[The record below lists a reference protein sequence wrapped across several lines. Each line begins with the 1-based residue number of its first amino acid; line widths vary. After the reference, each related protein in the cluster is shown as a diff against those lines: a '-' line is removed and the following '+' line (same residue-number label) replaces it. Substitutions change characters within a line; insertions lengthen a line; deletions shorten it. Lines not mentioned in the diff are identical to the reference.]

1 MTLAVNLV
9 SADLHGMRK
18 CERWC
23 NLMGQYDNYSNE
35 KNIAKAQKRLDKL
48 MAKCNPDLYEVELA
62 RKELETARLFERC
75 QIFGTEGWRK
85 NIYNPNA
92 NIMFSDDNEVM
103 MFFDKLISYR
113 DISSYTIVEN
123 IVKETHTKTKKTG
136 AIARAI
142 VGGAI
147 AGGVGV
153 VTGAITAGSKSS
165 TIVHEIPDG
174 FFLQILLKDGSGY
187 QCPVPSNGT
196 ISNKVPKMWLHL
208 ASKLQ
213 AIVERNKE

>member
-1 MTLAVNLV
+1 
-9 SADLHGMRK
+9 
-18 CERWC
+18 
-23 NLMGQYDNYSNE
+23 MGQYDNYSNE

-123 IVKETHTKTKKTG
+123 IVKETHTKTKQTG

>member
-1 MTLAVNLV
+1 
-9 SADLHGMRK
+9 
-18 CERWC
+18 
-23 NLMGQYDNYSNE
+23 MGQYDNYSNE

-174 FFLQILLKDGSGY
+174 FFLQILLKDGSGH

>member
-1 MTLAVNLV
+1 
-9 SADLHGMRK
+9 
-18 CERWC
+18 
-23 NLMGQYDNYSNE
+23 MGQYDNYSNE

-48 MAKCNPDLYEVELA
+48 TAKRDPDPYEVELA
-62 RKELETARLFERC
+62 RRELETAKLFERC
-75 QIFGTEGWRK
+75 QIFGTEGWTK
-85 NIYNPNA
+85 SIYNPNA
-92 NIMFSDDNEVM
+92 SIMFSDDNEVM

-113 DISSYTIVEN
+113 DISSYAIVEN

-136 AIARAI
+136 AITRAV

-153 VTGAITAGSKSS
+153 VAGAITAGSKSS

-174 FFLQILLKDGSGY
+174 FYLQIFLKDGSGY
-187 QCPVPSNGT
+187 QCPVPSDGA

-213 AIVERNKE
+213 TIVEQNKE

>member
-1 MTLAVNLV
+1 
-9 SADLHGMRK
+9 
-18 CERWC
+18 
-23 NLMGQYDNYSNE
+23 MGQYDNYSNE

-123 IVKETHTKTKKTG
+123 IVKETHTKTKKIG

>member
-1 MTLAVNLV
+1 
-9 SADLHGMRK
+9 
-18 CERWC
+18 
-23 NLMGQYDNYSNE
+23 MGQYDNYSNE

-123 IVKETHTKTKKTG
+123 IVKETHTKIKKTG

>member
-1 MTLAVNLV
+1 
-9 SADLHGMRK
+9 
-18 CERWC
+18 
-23 NLMGQYDNYSNE
+23 MGQYDNYSNE

-48 MAKCNPDLYEVELA
+48 TAKRDPDPYEVELA
-62 RKELETARLFERC
+62 RRELETAKLFERC
-75 QIFGTEGWRK
+75 QIFGTEGWK
-85 NIYNPNA
+85 KSIYNPNA
-92 NIMFSDDNEVM
+92 SIMFSDDNEVM

-123 IVKETHTKTKKTG
+123 IVKEAHTKTKKTG
-136 AIARAI
+136 AITRAI

-153 VTGAITAGSKSS
+153 VAGAITAGSKSS

-174 FFLQILLKDGSGY
+174 FYLQIFLKDGSGY
-187 QCPVPSNGT
+187 QCPVPSDGA
-196 ISNKVPKMWLHL
+196 ISNKVPKLWLHL

-213 AIVERNKE
+213 TIVEQNKE

>member
-1 MTLAVNLV
+1 
-9 SADLHGMRK
+9 
-18 CERWC
+18 
-23 NLMGQYDNYSNE
+23 MGQYDNYSNE
-35 KNIAKAQKRLDKL
+35 KNIAKPQKRLDKL
-48 MAKCNPDLYEVELA
+48 MEKCNPDLYEVELA

>member
-1 MTLAVNLV
+1 
-9 SADLHGMRK
+9 
-18 CERWC
+18 
-23 NLMGQYDNYSNE
+23 MGQYDNYSNE

-48 MAKCNPDLYEVELA
+48 SVKCNSDLYEVELA

-85 NIYNPNA
+85 SIYNPNA

-103 MFFDKLISYR
+103 MFFDKLIPYR
-113 DISSYTIVEN
+113 DISSYAIIEN
-123 IVKETHTKTKKTG
+123 TVKEAHTKTKKTG
-136 AIARAI
+136 AITRAI

-174 FFLQILLKDGSGY
+174 FFLQIFMKDGSGY

>member
-1 MTLAVNLV
+1 
-9 SADLHGMRK
+9 
-18 CERWC
+18 
-23 NLMGQYDNYSNE
+23 MGQYDNYSNE

-48 MAKCNPDLYEVELA
+48 TAKRDPDPYEVELA
-62 RKELETARLFERC
+62 RRELETAKLFERC
-75 QIFGTEGWRK
+75 QIFGTEGWK
-85 NIYNPNA
+85 KSIYNPNA
-92 NIMFSDDNEVM
+92 SIMFSDDNEVM

-113 DISSYTIVEN
+113 DISSYAIVEN

>member
-1 MTLAVNLV
+1 
-9 SADLHGMRK
+9 
-18 CERWC
+18 
-23 NLMGQYDNYSNE
+23 MGQYDNYSNE

-123 IVKETHTKTKKTG
+123 IVKETHT
-136 AIARAI
+136 RAI

-147 AGGVGV
+147 AGEVGV

-174 FFLQILLKDGSGY
+174 FFLQILL
-187 QCPVPSNGT
+187 
-196 ISNKVPKMWLHL
+196 
-208 ASKLQ
+208 
-213 AIVERNKE
+213 

>member
-1 MTLAVNLV
+1 
-9 SADLHGMRK
+9 
-18 CERWC
+18 
-23 NLMGQYDNYSNE
+23 MGQYDNYSNE

-48 MAKCNPDLYEVELA
+48 MAKWNPDLYEVELA

>member
-1 MTLAVNLV
+1 
-9 SADLHGMRK
+9 
-18 CERWC
+18 
-23 NLMGQYDNYSNE
+23 MGQYDNYSNK

-48 MAKCNPDLYEVELA
+48 MAKFNPDLYEVELA

>member
-1 MTLAVNLV
+1 
-9 SADLHGMRK
+9 
-18 CERWC
+18 
-23 NLMGQYDNYSNE
+23 MGQYDNYSNE

-174 FFLQILLKDGSGY
+174 FFLHILLKDGSGY

>member
-1 MTLAVNLV
+1 
-9 SADLHGMRK
+9 MR
-18 CERWC
+18 
-23 NLMGQYDNYSNE
+23 QYDNYSNE
-35 KNIAKAQKRLDKL
+35 KNIAKVQKRLDKL

-62 RKELETARLFERC
+62 RKELETAKLFERC

-85 NIYNPNA
+85 SIYNPNA

-113 DISSYTIVEN
+113 DINSYAIVEN
-123 IVKETHTKTKKTG
+123 IVKEAHTKTKKTG
-136 AIARAI
+136 AITRAI

-187 QCPVPSNGT
+187 QCPIPSNGT

>member
-1 MTLAVNLV
+1 
-9 SADLHGMRK
+9 MRK

>member
-1 MTLAVNLV
+1 
-9 SADLHGMRK
+9 
-18 CERWC
+18 
-23 NLMGQYDNYSNE
+23 MGQYDNYSNE

-174 FFLQILLKDGSGY
+174 FFLQIFMKDGSGY

>member
-1 MTLAVNLV
+1 
-9 SADLHGMRK
+9 
-18 CERWC
+18 
-23 NLMGQYDNYSNE
+23 MGQYDNYSNE

-174 FFLQILLKDGSGY
+174 FFLQILQKDGSGY

>member
-1 MTLAVNLV
+1 
-9 SADLHGMRK
+9 
-18 CERWC
+18 
-23 NLMGQYDNYSNE
+23 MGQYDNYSNE

-153 VTGAITAGSKSS
+153 VTGAITAGSKSN

-213 AIVERNKE
+213 AIVERNNV

>member
-1 MTLAVNLV
+1 
-9 SADLHGMRK
+9 
-18 CERWC
+18 
-23 NLMGQYDNYSNE
+23 MGQYDNYSNE

-48 MAKCNPDLYEVELA
+48 TTKRDPDPYEVKLA
-62 RKELETARLFERC
+62 RRELETAKLFERC
-75 QIFGTEGWRK
+75 QIFGTEGWK
-85 NIYNPNA
+85 KSIYNPNA
-92 NIMFSDDNEVM
+92 SIMFSDDNEVM

-123 IVKETHTKTKKTG
+123 IVKEAHTKTKKTG
-136 AIARAI
+136 AITRAI

-153 VTGAITAGSKSS
+153 VAGAITAGSKSS

-174 FFLQILLKDGSGY
+174 FYLQIFLKDGSGY
-187 QCPVPSNGT
+187 QCPVPSDGA
-196 ISNKVPKMWLHL
+196 ISNKVPKLWLHL

-213 AIVERNKE
+213 TIVEQNKE

>member
-1 MTLAVNLV
+1 
-9 SADLHGMRK
+9 
-18 CERWC
+18 
-23 NLMGQYDNYSNE
+23 MGQYDNYSNE
-35 KNIAKAQKRLDKL
+35 KNIAKAQKRLGKL

>member
-1 MTLAVNLV
+1 
-9 SADLHGMRK
+9 
-18 CERWC
+18 
-23 NLMGQYDNYSNE
+23 MGQYDNYSNE

-136 AIARAI
+136 GNSKGYCRRCDCRR
-142 VGGAI
+142 GWSRDRSDYS
-147 AGGVGV
+147 GV
-153 VTGAITAGSKSS
+153 
-165 TIVHEIPDG
+165 
-174 FFLQILLKDGSGY
+174 
-187 QCPVPSNGT
+187 
-196 ISNKVPKMWLHL
+196 KVQHH
-208 ASKLQ
+208 
-213 AIVERNKE
+213 RT

>member
-1 MTLAVNLV
+1 
-9 SADLHGMRK
+9 
-18 CERWC
+18 
-23 NLMGQYDNYSNE
+23 MGQYDNYSNE

-123 IVKETHTKTKKTG
+123 IVKETRTKTKKTG

>member
-1 MTLAVNLV
+1 
-9 SADLHGMRK
+9 
-18 CERWC
+18 
-23 NLMGQYDNYSNE
+23 MGQYDNYSNE

-187 QCPVPSNGT
+187 QCPVPSNGP

>member
-1 MTLAVNLV
+1 
-9 SADLHGMRK
+9 
-18 CERWC
+18 
-23 NLMGQYDNYSNE
+23 MGQYDNYSNE

-165 TIVHEIPDG
+165 TIVHEISDG

>member
-1 MTLAVNLV
+1 
-9 SADLHGMRK
+9 
-18 CERWC
+18 
-23 NLMGQYDNYSNE
+23 MGQYDNYSNE
-35 KNIAKAQKRLDKL
+35 KNIAKVQKRLDKL

-62 RKELETARLFERC
+62 RKELETAKLFERC

-85 NIYNPNA
+85 SIYNPNA

-113 DISSYTIVEN
+113 DISSYAIVEN
-123 IVKETHTKTKKTG
+123 IVKEAHTKTKKTG
-136 AIARAI
+136 AITRAI

-174 FFLQILLKDGSGY
+174 FFLQIHKKDASG
-187 QCPVPSNGT
+187 
-196 ISNKVPKMWLHL
+196 
-208 ASKLQ
+208 
-213 AIVERNKE
+213 

>member
-1 MTLAVNLV
+1 
-9 SADLHGMRK
+9 
-18 CERWC
+18 
-23 NLMGQYDNYSNE
+23 MGQYDNYSNE

-48 MAKCNPDLYEVELA
+48 MAKCKPDLYEVELA

>member
-1 MTLAVNLV
+1 
-9 SADLHGMRK
+9 
-18 CERWC
+18 
-23 NLMGQYDNYSNE
+23 MGQYDNYSNE

-113 DISSYTIVEN
+113 DISSYTIFEN

>member
-1 MTLAVNLV
+1 
-9 SADLHGMRK
+9 
-18 CERWC
+18 
-23 NLMGQYDNYSNE
+23 MGQYSNE

>member
-1 MTLAVNLV
+1 
-9 SADLHGMRK
+9 
-18 CERWC
+18 
-23 NLMGQYDNYSNE
+23 MGQYDNYSNE
-35 KNIAKAQKRLDKL
+35 KNIAKVQKRLDKL

-62 RKELETARLFERC
+62 RKELETAKLFERC

-85 NIYNPNA
+85 SIYNPNA

-113 DISSYTIVEN
+113 DISSYAIVKN
-123 IVKETHTKTKKTG
+123 IVKEAHTKTKKTG
-136 AIARAI
+136 AITRAI

-187 QCPVPSNGT
+187 QCPIPSNGT